1 MESIFGTKQCERVKL
16 PSAVGH
22 YMPLHK
28 LVHIQ
33 YLVFAYT
40 HALFIIGPDGMTLA
54 YTTKRIWYDFRSHIG
69 DPLRIS

>member
-1 MESIFGTKQCERVKL
+1 MFLFILIVHINGTKQCECVKL

-22 YMPLHK
+22 YTVHK

-40 HALFIIGPDGMTLA
+40 HPLFIIGPE
-54 YTTKRIWYDFRSHIG
+54 
-69 DPLRIS
+69 